1 MTRSS
6 TPTSQSL
13 ASSPELSGLQPFPSS
28 VASAVVLYSVL
39 SSVSMQKLLVNI
51 FKFYVSTFD
60 AQIQYGKCY
69 VASHPLQSFC

>member
-28 VASAVVLYSVL
+28 VASAAVLYSVVCL
-39 SSVSMQKLLVNI
+39 DAKAFSQP
-51 FKFYVSTFD
+51 FYVSTFD
-60 AQIQYGKCY
+60 AKIQYGKCD
-69 VASHPLQSFC
+69 VASQPLQSFC